1 MLLNSLTIS
10 MFGLEKQLWE
20 ETPKGEQK
28 MYIWAFLFFVF
39 FMILAIT
46 SGITLLYLIT
56 SSIFIS
62 IPFGLVLA
70 FVIGSIL
77 RFSLVIL
84 RKSIFDLEKI
94 KPEKKV
100 EKVEKIEKVEI
111 VENNLP
117 EGNGTTSSN
126 ELLVQNNFANKIN
139 NINQKSKRF
148 LTSFTKIKFLKYDSP
163 IPILTGIIRFSIL
176 TIIGLLVLF
185 PLVCLLH
192 FNKIKETNELKR
204 DAYINQFIQDDQESL
219 EMETAYLKATIK
231 NTENEINQ
239 QNGLLKDKSAQLNK
253 LNQQLSDVINKH
265 NQDFES
271 KLMAFREDISN
282 RYFIVH
288 SFKAVTKFPFF
299 IMAFILIALLL
310 INPHLILFRLKTNKK
325 FVYADL
331 STKYYKQRI
340 EEKYVDNQKQI
351 LRFLQDNFQY
361 TPPIGHETIIWEN
374 PPYCTQ
380 KSQHFKLRN
389 ELDKDELTTSI
400 TKPLI

>member
-46 SGITLLYLIT
+46 SGITLLYIIT

-70 FVIGSIL
+70 FVVGSIL

-84 RKSIFDLEKI
+84 RKSIFDIEKI

-100 EKVEKIEKVEI
+100 EKVEKVEI

-117 EGNGTTSSN
+117 EGNGIASSN
-126 ELLVQNNFANKIN
+126 ELLVQNNFATKIK
-139 NINQKSKRF
+139 NINQKSKRV
-148 LTSFTKIKFLKYDSP
+148 LTSFTKIKFLKSDSP
-163 IPILTGIIRFSIL
+163 IPMLTGIIRFSIL
-176 TIIGLLVLF
+176 TVIGLLVLF

-204 DAYINQFIQDDQESL
+204 EAYINQFVQDDQESL
-219 EMETAYLKATIK
+219 EMETAYLKATIN

-239 QNGLLKDKSAQLNK
+239 QNGLLKDKSTQLNK
-253 LNQQLSDVINKH
+253 LNQQLSDVIIKH

-288 SFKAVTKFPFF
+288 SFKAVTQFPFF
-299 IMAFILIALLL
+299 IMAFFLIAFLL
-310 INPHLILFRLKTNKK
+310 ISPHFILFRLKTNKK

-351 LRFLQDNFQY
+351 LRFLQENFQY
-361 TPPIGHETIIWEN
+361 TPPIGYETIIWEN

-389 ELDKDELTTSI
+389 KLDKDELITSI

>member
-126 ELLVQNNFANKIN
+126 ELLVQNNFA
-139 NINQKSKRF
+139 
-148 LTSFTKIKFLKYDSP
+148 L
-163 IPILTGIIRFSIL
+163 
-176 TIIGLLVLF
+176 
-185 PLVCLLH
+185 
-192 FNKIKETNELKR
+192 
-204 DAYINQFIQDDQESL
+204 
-219 EMETAYLKATIK
+219 
-231 NTENEINQ
+231 
-239 QNGLLKDKSAQLNK
+239 
-253 LNQQLSDVINKH
+253 
-265 NQDFES
+265 DFE
-271 KLMAFREDISN
+271 
-282 RYFIVH
+282 
-288 SFKAVTKFPFF
+288 
-299 IMAFILIALLL
+299 IAEGA
-310 INPHLILFRLKTNKK
+310 HLFSSC
-325 FVYADL
+325 D
-331 STKYYKQRI
+331 
-340 EEKYVDNQKQI
+340 
-351 LRFLQDNFQY
+351 
-361 TPPIGHETIIWEN
+361 
-374 PPYCTQ
+374 
-380 KSQHFKLRN
+380 
-389 ELDKDELTTSI
+389 
-400 TKPLI
+400 

>member
-1 MLLNSLTIS
+1 
-10 MFGLEKQLWE
+10 MFGLEEHLWD

-28 MYIWAFLFFVF
+28 RYIRAFLFFLF
-39 FMILAIT
+39 FMLLAIA
-46 SGITLLYLIT
+46 SGITLLFLIT
-56 SSIFIS
+56 SSKFIS
-62 IPFGLVLA
+62 IPFGIVLA
-70 FVIGSIL
+70 FVVGSIV
-77 RFSLVIL
+77 RFSLVIF
-84 RKSIFDLEKI
+84 RKSIFDFEKI
-94 KPEKKV
+94 KQEKKV
-100 EKVEKIEKVEI
+100 EKVEI
-111 VENNLP
+111 VEEKLA
-117 EGNGTTSSN
+117 EGNENTTLN
-126 ELLVQNNFANKIN
+126 ELTVQNDFASKIKKV
-139 NINQKSKRF
+139 NQKSKQF
-148 LTSFTKIKFLKYDSP
+148 ITAFTKIKFLKSDTP

-176 TIIGLLVLF
+176 TVIGLLVLF

-204 DAYINQFIQDDQESL
+204 EAYINQFVQDDQESL
-219 EMETAYLKATIK
+219 EMETAYLKATIN

-239 QNGLLKDKSAQLNK
+239 QNGLLKDKSTQLNK
-253 LNQQLSDVINKH
+253 LNQQLSDVIIKH

-288 SFKAVTKFPFF
+288 SFKAVTQFPFF
-299 IMAFILIALLL
+299 IMAFFLIAFLL
-310 INPHLILFRLKTNKK
+310 ISPHFILFRLKTNKK

-331 STKYYKQRI
+331 STKYYKQLI

-351 LRFLQDNFQY
+351 LRFLQENFQY
-361 TPPIGHETIIWEN
+361 TPPIGYETIIWEN

-389 ELDKDELTTSI
+389 KLDKDELITSI